1 MHRFRHPWIYG
12 HPWGD
17 GHPWGNE
24 HQLGNG
30 FGLGPGMIL
39 SALSTLFLVALF
51 IGLVWALLGWIIP
64 TIRPM
69 LTDIFGQ
76 TSTEPSALEILR
88 QRYAAGE
95 IDTYTFEQM
104 RERLVASYQQESN
117 GRPLDDY
124 SYQEE
129 NWTGYRNID
138 AFPPSYGQGKV
149 RMAEQE
155 QYTSETDM

>member
-1 MHRFRHPWIYG
+1 
-12 HPWGD
+12 
-17 GHPWGNE
+17 
-24 HQLGNG
+24 
-30 FGLGPGMIL
+30 MIL

-76 TSTEPSALEILR
+76 TSTDPSALEILR

-124 SYQEE
+124 SYQEGT
-129 NWTGYRNID
+129 WTGYGSTYSSP
-138 AFPPSYGQGKV
+138 ASHGQGKV
-149 RMAEQE
+149 RMIERE
-155 QYTSETDM
+155 QYTSENDM

>member
-1 MHRFRHPWIYG
+1 MMHRFRHPWIYG
-12 HPWGD
+12 HPWG
-17 GHPWGNE
+17 NE
-24 HQLGNG
+24 HALGNG

-39 SALSTLFLVALF
+39 SALSTLFWVALF

-76 TSTEPSALEILR
+76 TSTDPSALEILR

-104 RERLVASYQQESN
+104 RERLMASYQQESN

-124 SYQEE
+124 SYQDE
-129 NWTGYRNID
+129 NWTGYGSTYT
-138 AFPPSYGQGKV
+138 PPGSYGQGKV

-155 QYTSETDM
+155 QYTSENEM